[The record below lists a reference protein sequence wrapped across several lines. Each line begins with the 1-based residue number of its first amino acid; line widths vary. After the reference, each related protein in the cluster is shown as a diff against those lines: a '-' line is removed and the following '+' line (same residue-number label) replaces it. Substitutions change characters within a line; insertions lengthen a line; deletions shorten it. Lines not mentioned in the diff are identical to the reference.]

1 MKILNNTTQKVH
13 VVESV
18 MNVEDKDIFFTE
30 DGLCFPCDQVTVLV
44 ETTNEVNDTESFSA
58 EEVGKKWLESKLGG
72 PGWVQKREK
81 VVNKIELG
89 YLKMLGTPN
98 FLKKYFN
105 IWVEDNSSLPET
117 TTDWRNKKSLF
128 KINNKSYFLVL
139 Q

>member
-1 MKILNNTTQKVH
+1 MKIRNNTTQKVH

-18 MNVEDKDIFFTE
+18 MSVEDKDIFFTE

-44 ETTNEVNDTESFSA
+44 ESTNEVNNTESFST

-72 PGWVQKREK
+72 SDWVEKREK
-81 VVNKIELG
+81 VVNKIKLG
-89 YLKMLGTPN
+89 YLKVLGTPN

-105 IWVEDNSSLPET
+105 IWVEDNSSVPET

-128 KINNKSYFLVL
+128 KINNKSYFIVL
-139 Q
+139 E